1 MPIRK
6 IRNPLARL
14 PILHKGGVHIKT
26 KANQRNQAK
35 RVIKTALKE
44 WKNESSAT

>member
-1 MPIRK
+1 MPTRK
-6 IRNPLARL
+6 IRNPLARA

-26 KANQRNQAK
+26 KANQRNQA
-35 RVIKTALKE
+35 RQAIKQAIKE